1 MADRRPNGHDDGG
14 HDRGG
19 AEPPGETGIV
29 IPFRRPPP
37 RGPVLGPR
45 SRIATRLRLAEA
57 VAFGLLFALAVF
69 LIERPLAALPY
80 FAVGTAIGA
89 SLWFAI
95 APRRG
100 ALDNGTVIVTALA
113 TAFAGWF
120 AYAVMKTLA
129 AGAGFAA
136 VIDYFV
142 SGLSYAFV
150 GAWPVGIVAGLFARR
165 LSERWRP
172 KGKG

>member
-1 MADRRPNGHDDGG
+1 MEDRRPDGHDDGG
-14 HDRGG
+14 
-19 AEPPGETGIV
+19 AESPRESGVV

-37 RGPVLGPR
+37 QQPSRGTVIGPR
-45 SRIATRLRLAEA
+45 SRIDVRLRLVESA
-57 VAFGLLFALAVF
+57 AFGLLFGLAAF

-80 FAVGTAIGA
+80 FAMGALVGGA
-89 SLWFAI
+89 LWFSI

-100 ALDNGTVIVTALA
+100 ALDNGTVIVTALC
-113 TAFAGWF
+113 TAFVAWF
-120 AYAVMKTLA
+120 GYAVIKTLSL
-129 AGAGFAA
+129 GAGFGA

-142 SGLSYAFV
+142 GGLSYAFV

-172 KGKG
+172 RAKG